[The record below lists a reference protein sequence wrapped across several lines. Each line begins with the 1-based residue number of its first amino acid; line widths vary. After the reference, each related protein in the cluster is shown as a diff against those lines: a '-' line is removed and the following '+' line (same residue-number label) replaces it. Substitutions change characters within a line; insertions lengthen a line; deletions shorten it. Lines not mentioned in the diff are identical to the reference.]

1 MPMHEVVKSILV
13 VVFLY
18 SEQFALPSPL
28 HFTPLLIRRDELVQ
42 AFGASG
48 AYFH

>member
-1 MPMHEVVKSILV
+1 MHENYDV
-13 VVFLY
+13 Y
-18 SEQFALPSPL
+18 SCRSVLCSKQLIVPVSL
-28 HFTPLLIRRDELVQ
+28 HFTPMLIRRDELVQ